1 MEAHKHLCALQ
12 GAGLKDLEV
21 FGDSI
26 YFTTK
31 TDVKCEVYLA
41 PENRLC
47 LFVNDI
53 GVSLF
58 PADKPELIAKMF
70 EA

>member
-1 MEAHKHLCALQ
+1 MEAQKHLCALQ
-12 GAGLKDLEV
+12 GVGLKDFEV
-21 FGDSI
+21 LGDSL
-26 YFTTK
+26 FFNMK
-31 TDVKCEVYLA
+31 TGSMCEVYLA
-41 PENRLC
+41 PDNRLY

-53 GVSLF
+53 GVSSF